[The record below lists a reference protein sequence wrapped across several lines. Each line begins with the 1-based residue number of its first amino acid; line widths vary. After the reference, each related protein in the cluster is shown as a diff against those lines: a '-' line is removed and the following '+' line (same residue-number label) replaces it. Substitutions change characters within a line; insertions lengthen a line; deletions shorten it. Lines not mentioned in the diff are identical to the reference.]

1 MRRLILLLVFSLV
14 ISFSATAQKRATKN
28 TKKESITGCHSGKK
42 FSAKKNYKRK
52 KFSIADV
59 FKRRKKGDFELIANE
74 KKERLPEPINKAKG
88 TQKEINY
95 NKKPGNSVVKS
106 KYSTTEAEN
115 K

>member
-1 MRRLILLLVFSLV
+1 MKQFILLLAFSLTV
-14 ISFSATAQKRATKN
+14 SFSATAQKRATKN

-52 KFSIADV
+52 KFCIADV
-59 FKRRKKGDFELIANE
+59 FKKRKKGEFELIANE

-88 TQKEINY
+88 TQREINH

-106 KYSTTEAEN
+106 KHGSTQSGD